1 MESNNNV
8 EIIVKSKDGYNFN
21 VKVNGNYNDCLKGLA
36 CAANY
41 VIKEGPEEYQQRLR
55 VMFLEYL
62 NKGVVNEDC

>member
-1 MESNNNV
+1 MELHNDV
-8 EIIVKSKDGYNFN
+8 EIIVKSKDSYNYN
-21 VKVNGNYNDCLKGLA
+21 VKVNGNFEGCLKGLA

-62 NKGVVNEDC
+62 NKGVVNENS